1 MELQE
6 NLSNA
11 MNTLRK
17 QCNLSVAALSKNV
30 GIAKSSMQDILDGT
44 GNPQIE
50 TLEKIASHLSVN
62 SLTLLSCT
70 CQLQQPK
77 ALLLLGGIRAVNRL
91 SPERQ
96 REFASLFSQ
105 MLYLLDGKAE

>member
-50 TLEKIASHLSVN
+50 TEEK
-62 SLTLLSCT
+62 
-70 CQLQQPK
+70 
-77 ALLLLGGIRAVNRL
+77 
-91 SPERQ
+91 
-96 REFASLFSQ
+96 
-105 MLYLLDGKAE
+105 